1 MHEGE
6 FRRQRPDAHT
16 RAAHVEEGAAM
27 DSGPG
32 PGPRVF
38 VGVDRSIP
46 GLAALRFAVAE
57 ARRRGAPLHAVRVT
71 SELTLREAREIDEAF
86 AESMGGYPDDVVVR
100 REILVGPVAET
111 LTRRARFPTDVLIV
125 GTHGGG
131 RRRVFGSGSISRA
144 IVRKARCPVLVVP
157 GPEMLAVSAASGE
170 RERERGRSLR
180 WRLRFA
186 GFGDE
191 LLPTA
196 TVI

>member
-1 MHEGE
+1 
-6 FRRQRPDAHT
+6 
-16 RAAHVEEGAAM
+16 M
-27 DSGPG
+27 DSG

-111 LTRRARFPTDVLIV
+111 LTRRARFSTDVLIV
-125 GTHGGG
+125 GTRGGG
-131 RRRVFGSGSISRA
+131 RRRVFRPGSISRA
-144 IVRKARCPVLVVP
+144 VVRKARCPVLVVP
-157 GPEMLAVSAASGE
+157 GPEMIARSAASGE
-170 RERERGRSLR
+170 RERRRPSPWLG
-180 WRLRFA
+180 RFA
-186 GFGDE
+186 GLGCE
-191 LLPTA
+191 PLPA
-196 TVI
+196 AAIG